1 LNAPAIALNP
11 RPLLTKPKSMSPQV
25 QQALD
30 SAVDTLRATLGENLY
45 SCCVYGSVVR
55 GDAIEGISDINLL
68 IILNQS
74 SREAHEA
81 IAQVINQQPEIDPFI
96 LAKRG
101 FERSVRAFAP
111 KFASI
116 QRHYCVLFGADPLTT
131 FRVDPPLEKFLC
143 EQALRNLRLRLVY
156 SFVTRHRHKAYDR
169 FVVRSLPSLF
179 IQLSEVLRLHG
190 VTIPTEF
197 EARIPIFE
205 REFEISGEVL
215 RELLELKKS
224 PTRLAESQVVKLH
237 ERLFAI
243 LDSVVLWI
251 ETHWPA

>member
-1 LNAPAIALNP
+1 
-11 RPLLTKPKSMSPQV
+11 MSPKI

-30 SAVDTLRATLGENLY
+30 SAVDALRETLGENLY
-45 SCCVYGSVVR
+45 SCCIYGSVVR
-55 GDAIEGISDINLL
+55 GEAIEGVSDINLL

-81 IAQVINQQPEIDPFI
+81 IAQVINRQPEIDPFI

-116 QRHYCVLFGADPLTT
+116 QRHYRVLFGADPLAN

-156 SFVTRHRHKAYDR
+156 SFVTRPRHKAYDR
-169 FVVRSLPSLF
+169 FVVRSLPSVF
-179 IQLSEVLRLHG
+179 IQLAEVLRLHG
-190 VTIPTEF
+190 VAIPTEF

-205 REFEISGEVL
+205 REFEIQGEVL
-215 RELLELKKS
+215 RELLDLKKS
-224 PTRLAESQVVKLH
+224 PRGLSESEVAQMH

-243 LDSVVLWI
+243 LDSVLLWI
-251 ETHWPA
+251 ETRWPA